1 MQRSSLPRV
10 ASASVAVYR
19 SDPPILHLPE
29 YFMIATIIN
38 ALLIV
43 IGTAIGL
50 LMRKGFSEK
59 ARDTIFTA
67 TGIISLVI
75 GFSMALGGSHILAL
89 ALSLIIGG
97 LAGTALDI
105 EGAIFRFGEWLR
117 VRFTPKGKASPETGV
132 VADVSTEGADAGRS
146 ESTTEGGAAGGS
158 SFAFGFLNASV
169 LFCVGAMALVGSFKA
184 GAEGDYDLILTK
196 SVMDGVVAIMFAG
209 AMGIGVGFSAISVL
223 VYQGALTLL
232 AVQIKPYVSETM
244 LTELSAV
251 GGALI
256 VMIGINLLGLRKIRT
271 GDFLPALV
279 VIAGLVFLFDYVPF
293 L

>member
-1 MQRSSLPRV
+1 
-10 ASASVAVYR
+10 
-19 SDPPILHLPE
+19 
-29 YFMIATIIN
+29 MIATIIN
-38 ALLIV
+38 AILIV
-43 IGTAIGL
+43 IGTTIGL

-59 ARDTIFTA
+59 AKDTVFTA
-67 TGIISLVI
+67 TGVISLVI

-97 LAGTALDI
+97 LVGTAMDI

-117 VRFTPKGKASPETGV
+117 VRFTPKGKVGPEAAAAAPPEGARASTAE
-132 VADVSTEGADAGRS
+132 DSTEGKAKVG
-146 ESTTEGGAAGGS
+146 AGGES

-232 AVQIKPYVSETM
+232 AVQIKPYVSATM

-256 VMIGINLLGLRKIRT
+256 VMIGINLLGLRKVRT

-279 VIAGLVFLFDYVPF
+279 VIVGLVFLFDHIPF

>member
-1 MQRSSLPRV
+1 
-10 ASASVAVYR
+10 
-19 SDPPILHLPE
+19 
-29 YFMIATIIN
+29 MIATIIN
-38 ALLIV
+38 AILIV
-43 IGTAIGL
+43 IGTMIGL

-59 ARDTIFTA
+59 AKDTVFTA

-75 GFSMALGGSHILAL
+75 GFSMAIGSSHILAL

-97 LAGTALDI
+97 LLGTAMDI

-117 VRFTPKGKASPETGV
+117 VRFTPKGKASTETT
-132 VADVSTEGADAGRS
+132 AEGAVEG
-146 ESTTEGGAAGGS
+146 TTEGKS

-232 AVQIKPYVSETM
+232 AVQIKPYVSATM
-244 LTELSAV
+244 LAELSAV

-271 GDFLPALV
+271 GDFLPSLV
-279 VIAGLVFLFDYVPF
+279 VIVGLVFLFDYIPF

>member
-1 MQRSSLPRV
+1 
-10 ASASVAVYR
+10 
-19 SDPPILHLPE
+19 
-29 YFMIATIIN
+29 MIATIIN
-38 ALLIV
+38 AILIV

-59 ARDTIFTA
+59 SRDTVFTA
-67 TGIISLVI
+67 TGVISLVI

-97 LAGTALDI
+97 LAGTAMDI

-117 VRFTPKGKASPETGV
+117 IRFTPKGKADQETS
-132 VADVSTEGADAGRS
+132 VASETAAFGAAEGASG
-146 ESTTEGGAAGGS
+146 
-158 SFAFGFLNASV
+158 FAFGFLNASV

-232 AVQIKPYVSETM
+232 AVQIKPYVSATM

-271 GDFLPALV
+271 GDFLPSLV
-279 VIAGLVFLFDYVPF
+279 VIAGLVFLFDYIPF

>member
-1 MQRSSLPRV
+1 
-10 ASASVAVYR
+10 
-19 SDPPILHLPE
+19 
-29 YFMIATIIN
+29 MIATIIN
-38 ALLIV
+38 AVLIV
-43 IGTAIGL
+43 LGTAIGL

-59 ARDTIFTA
+59 AKDTVFTA
-67 TGIISLVI
+67 TGVISLVI
-75 GFSMALGGSHILAL
+75 GFSMAIGGSHILAL

-97 LAGTALDI
+97 LVGTAMDI

-117 VRFTPKGKASPETGV
+117 IRFTPKGKANPEAEAATGTSGKDAV
-132 VADVSTEGADAGRS
+132 EG
-146 ESTTEGGAAGGS
+146 TS

-232 AVQIKPYVSETM
+232 AVQIKPYVSAVM

-271 GDFLPALV
+271 GDFLPALA
-279 VIAGLVFLFDYVPF
+279 VIVGLVFLFDYIPF

>member
-1 MQRSSLPRV
+1 
-10 ASASVAVYR
+10 
-19 SDPPILHLPE
+19 
-29 YFMIATIIN
+29 MIATIIN
-38 ALLIV
+38 SVLIV
-43 IGTAIGL
+43 LGTVIGL

-59 ARDTIFTA
+59 AKDTVFTA

-75 GFSMALGGSHILAL
+75 GFSMAIGGSHILAL
-89 ALSLIIGG
+89 ALSIIIGG
-97 LAGTALDI
+97 LIGTSMDI
-105 EGAIFRFGEWLR
+105 EGAIYRFGEWLR
-117 VRFTPKGKASPETGV
+117 IRFTLKGKAAPETEISGGV
-132 VADVSTEGADAGRS
+132 AVEG
-146 ESTTEGGAAGGS
+146 TS

-209 AMGIGVGFSAISVL
+209 AMGIGVGFSALSVL
-223 VYQGALTLL
+223 VYQGILTLL
-232 AVQIKPYVSETM
+232 AVQIKPYVSPVM

-256 VMIGINLLGLRKIRT
+256 VMIGINLLGLKKIRT
-271 GDFLPALV
+271 GDFLPSLA
-279 VIAGLVFLFDYVPF
+279 VIVGLVLLFDYIPF

>member
-1 MQRSSLPRV
+1 
-10 ASASVAVYR
+10 
-19 SDPPILHLPE
+19 
-29 YFMIATIIN
+29 MIATIIN
-38 ALLIV
+38 AILIV
-43 IGTAIGL
+43 IGTMIGL
-50 LMRKGFSEK
+50 LMRKGFSER
-59 ARDTIFTA
+59 ARDTVFTA
-67 TGIISLVI
+67 TGVISLVI

-97 LAGTALDI
+97 LVGTAMDI

-117 VRFTPKGKASPETGV
+117 VRFTPKAKPGMEAAGSVDAATGD
-132 VADVSTEGADAGRS
+132 AYAEGGSGDVSPDGAKAQSEGSPTKG
-146 ESTTEGGAAGGS
+146 ESG
-158 SFAFGFLNASV
+158 FAFGFLNASV

-232 AVQIKPYVSETM
+232 AVQIKPFVSATM

-256 VMIGINLLGLRKIRT
+256 VMIGINLLGLRKVRT
-271 GDFLPALV
+271 GDFLPSLA
-279 VIAGLVFLFDYVPF
+279 VIIGLVFLFDYIPF

>member
-1 MQRSSLPRV
+1 
-10 ASASVAVYR
+10 
-19 SDPPILHLPE
+19 
-29 YFMIATIIN
+29 MIATIIN
-38 ALLIV
+38 AVLIV
-43 IGTAIGL
+43 LGTAIGL

-59 ARDTIFTA
+59 AKDTVFTA
-67 TGIISLVI
+67 TGVISLVI
-75 GFSMALGGSHILAL
+75 GFSMAIGGSHILAL

-97 LAGTALDI
+97 LVGTAMDI

-117 VRFTPKGKASPETGV
+117 IRFTPKDEANPEAAVATGTSGKDAI
-132 VADVSTEGADAGRS
+132 EG
-146 ESTTEGGAAGGS
+146 TS

-232 AVQIKPYVSETM
+232 AVQIKPYVSAVM

-279 VIAGLVFLFDYVPF
+279 VIAGLVFLFDYIPF

>member
-1 MQRSSLPRV
+1 
-10 ASASVAVYR
+10 
-19 SDPPILHLPE
+19 
-29 YFMIATIIN
+29 MIATIIN
-38 ALLIV
+38 AVLIV
-43 IGTAIGL
+43 LGTAIGL
-50 LMRKGFSEK
+50 VMRKGFSEK
-59 ARDTIFTA
+59 AKDTVFTA

-75 GFSMALGGSHILAL
+75 GFSMAIGGSHILAL

-97 LAGTALDI
+97 LLGTAMDI

-117 VRFTPKGKASPETGV
+117 IRFTPKGKASSKAASAEAS
-132 VADVSTEGADAGRS
+132 ADSADAAIDQA
-146 ESTTEGGAAGGS
+146 EGTS

-232 AVQIKPYVSETM
+232 AVQIKPYVSAVM

-279 VIAGLVFLFDYVPF
+279 VIAGLVFLFDYIPF

>member
-1 MQRSSLPRV
+1 
-10 ASASVAVYR
+10 
-19 SDPPILHLPE
+19 
-29 YFMIATIIN
+29 MIATIIN
-38 ALLIV
+38 AVLIV

-50 LMRKGFSEK
+50 MMRKGFSEK
-59 ARDTIFTA
+59 AKDTVFTA
-67 TGIISLVI
+67 TGVISLVI
-75 GFSMALGGSHILAL
+75 GFSMAIGGSHILAL

-97 LAGTALDI
+97 LVGTAMDI

-117 VRFTPKGKASPETGV
+117 VRFTPKSKASPEAAS
-132 VADVSTEGADAGRS
+132 VAASGDAADAATGIAS
-146 ESTTEGGAAGGS
+146 EGTREVTNEGTS

-232 AVQIKPYVSETM
+232 AVQIKPYVSAVM

-271 GDFLPALV
+271 GDFLPALA
-279 VIAGLVFLFDYVPF
+279 VIVGLVFLFDYIPF

>member
-1 MQRSSLPRV
+1 M
-10 ASASVAVYR
+10 
-19 SDPPILHLPE
+19 
-29 YFMIATIIN
+29 
-38 ALLIV
+38 
-43 IGTAIGL
+43 
-50 LMRKGFSEK
+50 
-59 ARDTIFTA
+59 
-67 TGIISLVI
+67 
-75 GFSMALGGSHILAL
+75 
-89 ALSLIIGG
+89 
-97 LAGTALDI
+97 
-105 EGAIFRFGEWLR
+105 
-117 VRFTPKGKASPETGV
+117 TGV
-132 VADVSTEGADAGRS
+132 QTCA
-146 ESTTEGGAAGGS
+146 
-158 SFAFGFLNASV
+158 LPIP
-169 LFCVGAMALVGSFKA
+169 MALVGSFKA

-232 AVQIKPYVSETM
+232 AVQIKPYVSAVM

-279 VIAGLVFLFDYVPF
+279 VIAGLVFLFDYIPF

>member
-1 MQRSSLPRV
+1 
-10 ASASVAVYR
+10 
-19 SDPPILHLPE
+19 
-29 YFMIATIIN
+29 MIATIIN
-38 ALLIV
+38 AVLIV

-59 ARDTIFTA
+59 SRDTIFTA

-117 VRFTPKGKASPETGV
+117 VRFTPKGKAGPETGAA
-132 VADVSTEGADAGRS
+132 ADVATEGASAGTS
-146 ESTTEGGAAGGS
+146 EGTAEGTAEGGAAGGS

-256 VMIGINLLGLRKIRT
+256 VMIGINLLGLRKVRT